1 MFGMF
6 SISLM
11 ELIVLGIIILGVM
24 LFLLTR
30 SNKDGD

>member
-6 SISLM
+6 SIGVM

-24 LFLLTR
+24 LFLMTR
-30 SNKDGD
+30 NNKDGD